1 MKKLFLFALIATLF
15 SGCSNKVTYPD
26 IPTLE
31 FKSMAFGNDGG
42 AKTFTMT
49 ATFTDGDGD
58 IGYYQDGSNEPIFD
72 DSSSQYYY
80 NFVIELQVYRNGIWN
95 DTAITYID
103 INYNSDTT
111 ETDND
116 TTYTLYNDLISSRLP
131 FLTQDGQNKGLKGD
145 IDKTAYLP
153 FIPAGD
159 TLRFRAFIYDRSLN
173 KSNEIYT
180 PGYFIQNP

>member
-1 MKKLFLFALIATLF
+1 MKNLFLICMVSLLF
-15 SGCSNKVTYPD
+15 SACRKEDTYPD
-26 IPTLE
+26 SPSLE

-42 AKTFTMT
+42 VKTFMLT

-58 IGYYQDGSNEPIFD
+58 IGYYQDRANDPIFD

-80 NFVIELQVYRNGIWN
+80 NFVIELQVFRNGNWK
-95 DTAITYID
+95 DTVITYVE

-111 ETDND
+111 QADND
-116 TTYTLYNDLISSRLP
+116 TTYAYYNDLISSRLP
-131 FLTQDGQNKGLKGD
+131 YLTPEGQNKGLKGD

-153 FIPAGD
+153 FVPAGD
-159 TLRFRAFIYDRSLN
+159 TLRFRAYIYDRSRN

-180 PGYFIQNP
+180 PGYFITNP

>member
-1 MKKLFLFALIATLF
+1 MKKLFFVFIAGLLF
-15 SGCSNKVTYPD
+15 SGCRNDDTYPD

-58 IGYYQDGSNEPIFD
+58 IGYYQDRPNDPPFD
-72 DSSSQYYY
+72 DTSSLYYY

-95 DTAITYID
+95 DTSITYIE

-111 ETDND
+111 EVDND
-116 TTYTLYNDLISSRLP
+116 TSYTAYNDLISSRLP
-131 FLTQDGQNKGLKGD
+131 YLTQDGQNKGLKGD

-153 FIPAGD
+153 FLPTGD
-159 TLRFRAFIYDRSLN
+159 TLRFRAFIYDRSKN

>member
-1 MKKLFLFALIATLF
+1 MKKLFFAGLIGLLF
-15 SGCSNKVTYPD
+15 SGCRNKVTYPD

-31 FKSMAFGNDGG
+31 FKSMAFGDDGG
-42 AKTFTMT
+42 AKIFTLT
-49 ATFTDGDGD
+49 TTFTDGDGD
-58 IGYYQDGSNEPIFD
+58 IGYYLDRPNDPIFD

-80 NFVIELQVYRNGIWN
+80 NFVIELQVFRNGTWK
-95 DTAITYID
+95 DTAIAYIE

-116 TTYTLYNDLISSRLP
+116 TTFTLYNDLISSRLP
-131 FLTQDGQNKGLKGD
+131 YMTQDGQNKGLKGD

-153 FIPAGD
+153 FIPGGD
-159 TLRFRAFIYDRSLN
+159 TLRFRVFLYDRSFN